1 MPMPGV
7 NLRLAVAAAAVAVF
21 TVMTAG
27 STDGGGGD
35 PAGVGTAASHDGG
48 ARSAPEIRPGVGRQP
63 LVLAESIDSTPT
75 VVAERR
81 RFWPDAV
88 VVPARRPIE
97 LTFENRDANS
107 THSFRLRIA
116 GRNLVALVVDR
127 RKLVLRFASPGP
139 GRYRFVCDIHRAMRG
154 TVYVVRATG

>member
-1 MPMPGV
+1 MPGL
-7 NLRLAVAAAAVAVF
+7 NFRLAVGTAAVAVF
-21 TVMTAG
+21 TVMTG
-27 STDGGGGD
+27 GPTEGGGNVGD
-35 PAGVGTAASHDGG
+35 PDGVGTAASHGG
-48 ARSAPEIRPGVGRQP
+48 GSLSAPVIRPGVARQP
-63 LVLAESIDSTPT
+63 LVLAEAIDSTPT
-75 VVAERR
+75 VVAQGR

-116 GRNLVALVVDR
+116 GRDPVALAVDR
-127 RKLVLRFASPGP
+127 TKLVLRFASPRP

-154 TVYVVRATG
+154 TAHVVRVTG